1 MVWSDQSHFLL
12 HYIDGWV
19 PVVVYLGN
27 TCHKD
32 AQWDGGNVMFWAMF
46 CWEPLGPA
54 ITIDVSLIRIIY
66 LVFVAD
72 HVHPLIKMVLP
83 DGR

>member
-1 MVWSDQSHFLL
+1 MRKESKVQ
-12 HYIDGWV
+12 
-19 PVVVYLGN
+19 
-27 TCHKD
+27 KD
-32 AQWDGGNVMFWAMF
+32 AQWDRGNVMFWATF

-66 LVFVAD
+66 LIFVAD